1 MHKYYIPLAAS
12 ILILTGCSQGM
23 SLEDETKLAEYSAC
37 LDAKTEVYLQ
47 TSLPPFQY
55 TSWER
60 ALEFC
65 ASIKP

>member
-1 MHKYYIPLAAS
+1 MHKYYLPLAAS
-12 ILILTGCSQGM
+12 VLILTGCSQGM

-47 TSLPPFQY
+47 TGLRPSQ
-55 TSWER
+55 SWES
-60 ALEFC
+60 ALVFC

>member
-1 MHKYYIPLAAS
+1 MHKYYVPLAAS

-47 TSLPPFQY
+47 TGLLP
-55 TSWER
+55 TKSWES